1 MSPTDVE
8 PTEELEPVRQRV
20 RDGSRPRRI
29 LLGIRGRF
37 LLWYVIVLAVSIG
50 ASVFVVRQVLV
61 VQADD
66 RIQEAL
72 VQEAEELRALARGRD
87 PATGRP
93 FGERV
98 RRIFRVFLQRNI
110 PSRNETFLTFVEG
123 RPFERSFEEPAYRL
137 DQDPELVAQWAELT
151 RTDRGRVETPAGEVD
166 YLAVPLQRGGRSL
179 GVFVAA
185 IFRDLELAE
194 LRRAVLG
201 AIGVGALTL
210 LAGSL
215 LAWRVTEGLLRRVG
229 AVTDTARGISTGD
242 MTRRLRVE
250 GNDELSRLAD
260 TFNEMLDR
268 LEEAFELQ
276 RRFVD
281 DAGHELRTPIT
292 VIRGHLE
299 LMEDDPEERAR
310 TVALITDELERMQR
324 IVNDLLVLAKAE
336 RPDFLN
342 LEPVRLDRLT
352 EEVRAKAAA
361 LGPRD
366 WRVDQETP
374 GVVVADRQRLTQA
387 MMQLAQNAVQ
397 HTEEGAEIAVGSA
410 MSNGMVRLWVRDT
423 GPGLA
428 EADRERI
435 FQRFARG
442 RGRRPSDGAGLGLAI
457 VRAIAE
463 AHHGAVAA
471 ESPPEGGSTF
481 TITIPVDQPHRE
493 EGP

>member
-1 MSPTDVE
+1 ME
-8 PTEELEPVRQRV
+8 PTEELPPAAVGGRRSGGRPPGRQ
-20 RDGSRPRRI
+20 RRI

-37 LLWYVIVLAVSIG
+37 LLWYVLVLAVSIG
-50 ASVFVVRQVLV
+50 ASVLVVRQVLV
-61 VQADD
+61 AQADG

-72 VQEAEELRALARGRD
+72 VQETEELRALAGGRD
-87 PATGRP
+87 PATGER
-93 FGERV
+93 FGDRV

-110 PSRNETFLTFVEG
+110 PSRNETFVTFVEG
-123 RPFERSFEEPAYRL
+123 RPFERSFDDPPYRL
-137 DQDPELVAQWAELT
+137 DRDPELVARWASLAE
-151 RTDRGRVETPAGEVD
+151 TDRGRVETPEGEVE
-166 YLAVPLQRGGRSL
+166 YLAVPLRGEEGTL

-185 IFRDLELAE
+185 IFRDLELTE

-201 AIGVGALTL
+201 AVGVGALTL
-210 LAGSL
+210 LVGSL

-229 AVTDTARGISTGD
+229 AVTDTARRISTGD
-242 MTRRLRVE
+242 MTRRLDVE
-250 GNDELSRLAD
+250 GNDELSRLAA

-299 LMEDDPEERAR
+299 LMDDDPEERAR
-310 TVALITDELERMQR
+310 TVALVADELERMQR

-336 RPDFLN
+336 RPDFLD

-352 EEVRAKAAA
+352 EEIRTKAEA

-366 WRVDQETP
+366 WRVDSAAA
-374 GVVVADRQRLTQA
+374 GIVVADRQRLTQA

-397 HTEEGAEIAVGSA
+397 HTAEGAEIAVGSA
-410 MSNGMVRLWVRDT
+410 MADGRARLWVRDT
-423 GPGLA
+423 GPGVPD
-428 EADRERI
+428 ADTELI
-435 FQRFARG
+435 FQRFSRG
-442 RGRRPSDGAGLGLAI
+442 PGRRPSEGAGLGLAI

-463 AHHGAVAA
+463 AHHGGVAV
-471 ESPPEGGSTF
+471 ESLPEGGSTF
-481 TITIPVDQPHRE
+481 TITIPVDQPVGE